1 MTAISA
7 RELVDIVKKVE
18 QEMVGPGGVFEMVPE
33 PVLGVTMP
41 VFKNRQKSLREVL
54 ASSANHGDNTYI
66 VCEDRR
72 ISYKEH
78 LALVKTVASNLQKNF
93 NIQKGDRVAILAD
106 NYPEWIITFWATVSV
121 GGIVVG
127 LNGWWTRNEIL
138 YGIELTQ
145 PKLLIADRKRYDRL
159 FIESKG
165 EDKFD
170 FPCVVIGE
178 TFDEE
183 LLCDPC
189 SELPTVALEEDDSAL
204 ILFTSGTTGKPKGAV
219 TTHRALVNFIASAF
233 FNGFR
238 TMLVKEERKKRG
250 EVFPESAFSLP
261 TGLYCAP
268 LFHLS
273 GLYSGVL
280 ASLGAGLKTVWTPG
294 RFDPEK
300 VLSLIQEERVNIWTT
315 LGSMAQRLMDHPNFS
330 NYDVSSVNVLGSGG
344 APTSKE
350 TQLRLQQCFPGA
362 KGKMAV
368 GYGLTESTG
377 AGTINWDEFLALY
390 PDSAGRR
397 FSGLQMEIHDEQGN
411 KLPPNAHGE
420 ICIRGAC
427 VIKEYWNNPKAT
439 AETITQ
445 DRWLKTGD
453 MGHLNEDGFLFINTR
468 ARDLILRNAE
478 NIYPVEIEHCLERH
492 PSVKEAA
499 VVGIDHPQWGQE
511 VKAFIVPAPGTHP
524 HVETIEKF
532 CRDYLA
538 PFKIPTKWEI
548 RQEPLPRNAAGKIL
562 KNVLTGE
569 MQTHLVEE

>member
-1 MTAISA
+1 MPAVSS
-7 RELVDIVKKVE
+7 RELVEIVKKVE
-18 QEMVGPGGVFEMVPE
+18 QDMIGPGGVFEMAPE
-33 PVLGVTMP
+33 PVLGVTIP
-41 VFKNRQKSLREVL
+41 VFKSRQKSLREVL
-54 ASSANHGDNTYI
+54 AGSANHGDNIYI

-72 ISYKEH
+72 ISYKQH
-78 LALVKTVASNLQKNF
+78 LALVKTVAHNLQTNF
-93 NIQKGDRVAILAD
+93 NIKKGDRIAILAD
-106 NYPEWIITFWATVSV
+106 NYPEWIISFWACVSIGAV
-121 GGIVVG
+121 VVG
-127 LNGWWTRNEIL
+127 VNGWWTRTEIL
-138 YGIELTQ
+138 YGLELTK
-145 PKLLIADRKRYDRL
+145 PKLLIADRKRFDRVC
-159 FIESKG
+159 E
-165 EDKFD
+165 EKFN

-183 LLCDPC
+183 LLCNPC
-189 SELPTVALEEDDSAL
+189 DELPTVPLEEDDAAL

-219 TTHRALVNFIASAF
+219 TTHRALVNFIHSAF

-250 EVFPESAFSLP
+250 EIFPETAFSLP

-280 ASLGAGLKTVWTPG
+280 ASMGAGLKTVWTPG

-300 VLSLIQEERVNIWTT
+300 ILMLIQQEKVNIWTT
-315 LGSMAQRLMDHPNFS
+315 LGSMAQRLMDHPSFS
-330 NYDVSSVNVLGSGG
+330 QYDVSSVNILGSGG

-350 TQLRLQQCFPGA
+350 TQERLQNSFPSA

-377 AGTINWDEFLALY
+377 AGTINWDDFLALY
-390 PDSAGRR
+390 PDSAGRP
-397 FSGLQMEIHDEQGN
+397 FSGLQMEIHDEHGKN
-411 KLPPNAHGE
+411 LPPNTLGE

-439 AETITQ
+439 AESITK

-453 MGHLNEDGFLFINTR
+453 MGHINEDGFLFINTR

-478 NIYPVEIEHCLERH
+478 NIYPVEVEHCLERH
-492 PSVKEAA
+492 PSIKEAA

-524 HVETIEKF
+524 HIETIEKF
-532 CRDYLA
+532 CRENIA
-538 PFKIPTKWEI
+538 AFKVPTKWEI
-548 RQEPLPRNAAGKIL
+548 LKKDLPRNAAGKIL

-569 MQTHLVEE
+569 MQSHLVEE